1 MCTLLNVE
9 NISSRKKSSGLGSH
23 FCQQNEHIS
32 VKKMNFSNIAQVK
45 YSIVAPFTS
54 TSTFSKLVNSVKTS
68 RQPTRAENENTKR
81 GLKKIKNDCDQ
92 ETGKEYST
100 IVQIIA
106 KDDRGKALA

>member
-45 YSIVAPFTS
+45 YSIVAFHLHLHLHLLLLS
-54 TSTFSKLVNSVKTS
+54 W
-68 RQPTRAENENTKR
+68 
-81 GLKKIKNDCDQ
+81 
-92 ETGKEYST
+92 
-100 IVQIIA
+100 
-106 KDDRGKALA
+106 